1 MHLCMLGDDDV
12 HCCVMAWNLIY
23 LIKIKLEFINGSGWL
38 SFEKQTGL
46 KAVVLIEWA
55 GGLTDYDLGSQVAQV
70 PLNTDTSRE
79 V

>member
-1 MHLCMLGDDDV
+1 MLGDDDV

-23 LIKIKLEFINGSGWL
+23 LIKVKLEFINGSGWL

-46 KAVVLIEWA
+46 EALVLMEWA
-55 GGLTDYDLGSQVAQV
+55 DCDPGSQVGQM
-70 PLNTDTSRE
+70 PLNTKTHVRE